1 MEQAK
6 ALAAVARLPRSRRE
20 INIITYSGLRY
31 QSLILLDP
39 DRGVQELIAETDVL
53 IDGPFVKSKNDGFGF
68 KAA

>member
-6 ALAAVARLPRSRRE
+6 ALAVVAGCASRRE

-31 QSLILLDP
+31 PSLILLDP
-39 DRGVQELIAETDVL
+39 TVAYKLIAETDVL
-53 IDGPFVKSKNDGFGF
+53 IDGPFVESEYDGFGL